1 MSRYLVVEGV
11 DGAGK
16 STVCGEVARRL
27 RARGESVI
35 EVREPGGTPLG
46 EEIRSLLLHGDDM
59 APWTEALLF
68 AAQRAQ
74 LAAQVVGPALARG
87 DWVVSDRSY
96 YSSLAY
102 QGGARGLGIDT
113 VRRVNEAGL
122 AGVLPDLVA
131 VLSLPAD
138 RALSRQDGLD
148 RIGGAGAGFQQEV
161 AEAYLRLAAEDPGRV
176 RLIDATRPVP
186 EVVDEIMGLLG

>member
-1 MSRYLVVEGV
+1 MHIPRSRLLPALLATTLLAACGGGD
-11 DGAGK
+11 DGP
-16 STVCGEVARRL
+16 E
-27 RARGESVI
+27 
-35 EVREPGGTPLG
+35 EVRPHDSRTF
-46 EEIRSLLLHGDDM
+46 
-59 APWTEALLF
+59 T
-68 AAQRAQ
+68 
-74 LAAQVVGPALARG
+74 
-87 DWVVSDRSY
+87 
-96 YSSLAY
+96 
-102 QGGARGLGIDT
+102 
-113 VRRVNEAGL
+113 VNEAGL